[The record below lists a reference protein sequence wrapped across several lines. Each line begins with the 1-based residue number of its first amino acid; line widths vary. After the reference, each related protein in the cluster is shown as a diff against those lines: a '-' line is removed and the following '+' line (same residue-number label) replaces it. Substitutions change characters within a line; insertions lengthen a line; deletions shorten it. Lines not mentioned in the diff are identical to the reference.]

1 MVVVLGVL
9 GVAVVPALAQAVLM
23 LEHKDAVAVL
33 DLALGSA
40 LDAVLAQ
47 LHVKG
52 AATLAVEEHAEHLLA
67 RAHANTSVVVHVM
80 DVVHAVAHATDAIV
94 VLVDALLLAEAVAQV
109 ARPVV
114 DAVAATAVKDAV
126 VTVSLLVVAHAG
138 QLLSNFYISKGTQM
152 KEIRVKLDHLD
163 SESVERSWYE
173 YNGAKDIIGYLMTQ
187 ENVNENYLQQ
197 YINIAERRYAELEM
211 KKNAVDR
218 KYRPADIQN
227 LVHYE
232 FDFENEDLVY
242 VTED

>member
-1 MVVVLGVL
+1 
-9 GVAVVPALAQAVLM
+9 
-23 LEHKDAVAVL
+23 
-33 DLALGSA
+33 
-40 LDAVLAQ
+40 
-47 LHVKG
+47 
-52 AATLAVEEHAEHLLA
+52 
-67 RAHANTSVVVHVM
+67 
-80 DVVHAVAHATDAIV
+80 
-94 VLVDALLLAEAVAQV
+94 
-109 ARPVV
+109 
-114 DAVAATAVKDAV
+114 
-126 VTVSLLVVAHAG
+126 
-138 QLLSNFYISKGTQM
+138 M

-211 KKNAVDR
+211 KKNAVDK

-227 LVHYE
+227 LARYE